1 MSLRETARVNEIHRI
16 MVRKRELKF
25 QQLELQRYT
34 QWLESSEAIC
44 GQQLFDNVVHNE
56 SENRTAENCNILHE
70 QIESAVETRLEP
82 KVDSGQSCDIA
93 IQKCAIEI
101 ESEYLQKC
109 ERKHDDL
116 NEYRN
121 LLVDTALRRS

>member
-1 MSLRETARVNEIHRI
+1 MKYIVLWYA
-16 MVRKRELKF
+16 
-25 QQLELQRYT
+25 
-34 QWLESSEAIC
+34 
-44 GQQLFDNVVHNE
+44 
-56 SENRTAENCNILHE
+56 
-70 QIESAVETRLEP
+70 
-82 KVDSGQSCDIA
+82 GQSCDIA